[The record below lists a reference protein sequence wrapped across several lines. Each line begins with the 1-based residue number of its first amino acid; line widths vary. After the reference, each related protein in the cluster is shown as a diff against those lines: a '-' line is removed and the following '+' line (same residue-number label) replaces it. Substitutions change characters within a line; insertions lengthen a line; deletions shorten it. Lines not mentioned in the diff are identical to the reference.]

1 VGNLVSPDSATIMQ
15 NTIWFPC
22 VHTQRLLNKFLS
34 RVYNTSLK
42 IKKSEMDSRPPQTL
56 VKPYKYPSQDQEKR
70 VGKKKRK
77 KRNKKTNIDKEAK
90 CEGLRG

>member
-1 VGNLVSPDSATIMQ
+1 
-15 NTIWFPC
+15 
-22 VHTQRLLNKFLS
+22 
-34 RVYNTSLK
+34 
-42 IKKSEMDSRPPQTL
+42 MDSRPPQTL